1 MKNVEFQR
9 RHFNWLVGLMVEMD
23 LSEEQTDWMILRLS
37 ETNDNFNEKKFR
49 IRMKN
54 ELGARL
60 ITKAFS
66 SPFTVMGLGR
76 LGNTMEEEE

>member
-1 MKNVEFQR
+1 M
-9 RHFNWLVGLMVEMD
+9 VGVMVEMD

>member
-1 MKNVEFQR
+1 MTKFSIR
-9 RHFNWLVGLMVEMD
+9 M
-23 LSEEQTDWMILRLS
+23 TRLS
-37 ETNDNFNEKKFR
+37 IRVTKFSIRITKFR